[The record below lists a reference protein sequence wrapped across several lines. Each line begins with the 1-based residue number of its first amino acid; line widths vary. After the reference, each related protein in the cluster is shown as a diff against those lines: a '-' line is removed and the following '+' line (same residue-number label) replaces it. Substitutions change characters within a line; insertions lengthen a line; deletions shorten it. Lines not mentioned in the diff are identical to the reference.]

1 MRRETE
7 VVTIDPSSPETE
19 AVYRAAETIR
29 KGGLVAFPTET
40 VYGLGANA
48 LDSRAVRGI
57 FNAKGRPIDNP
68 IIVHVA
74 DLEQVKMVAETV
86 MAEAAVLMERFW
98 PGPLTLILKK
108 SARVPRNVT
117 AGLDTVAVRMPR
129 NEVALA
135 LIRASGVPIA
145 APSANVSGRPSGTT
159 GEHVFDDLQ
168 GKIDLVLD
176 AGPVE
181 IGLESTVLDVST
193 LPPSILRPGVVT
205 KEQLESVIGE
215 VALGR
220 QSELLKRSPGTRHRH
235 YSPTARVTLVRESD
249 KESVRRLIEEGVK
262 GGRRLGVM
270 TCRPDLYQGGEE
282 VIIKAMPPELDEY
295 ASRMFAVIR
304 ELDGLGVDE
313 IVVGEVREEGIGV
326 AVMDR
331 LRRAAS
337 SR

>member
-1 MRRETE
+1 M
-7 VVTIDPSSPETE
+7 
-19 AVYRAAETIR
+19 
-29 KGGLVAFPTET
+29 
-40 VYGLGANA
+40 
-48 LDSRAVRGI
+48 
-57 FNAKGRPIDNP
+57 
-68 IIVHVA
+68 
-74 DLEQVKMVAETV
+74 
-86 MAEAAVLMERFW
+86 
-98 PGPLTLILKK
+98 
-108 SARVPRNVT
+108 
-117 AGLDTVAVRMPR
+117 
-129 NEVALA
+129 ALA

-193 LPPSILRPGVVT
+193 LPPSILRHGAVT

-220 QSELLKRSPGTRHRH
+220 QSGLLKRSPGTWHRH

-270 TCRPDLYQGGEE
+270 TCRPDLYQ
-282 VIIKAMPPELDEY
+282 AMPPELDEY
-295 ASRMFAVIR
+295 ASLMFAVIR